1 MHNINNQM
9 IRFLYNNNTFCPYA
23 RPASV
28 IVILVKKKIQLFLYF
43 LIARNSSQ
51 NQQVWTSLQ
60 LIMRNTVV

>member
-28 IVILVKKKIQLFLYF
+28 IVILVKKKYNYF
-43 LIARNSSQ
+43 YIF
-51 NQQVWTSLQ
+51 
-60 LIMRNTVV
+60 